1 MLQHVIELHKYTYI
15 KLYRKDDST
24 HQFNGKR
31 QHDDKSSLSTVKI
44 KYFKQYR
51 YGWKYGQ

>member
-1 MLQHVIELHKYTYI
+1 MLHVIELHKYTYI
-15 KLYRKDDST
+15 NLYRKDDST